1 MEYTAKEV
9 SEILSKE
16 GFYDIT
22 PRTVNYYAFEKKM
35 FEPIQTGKKCF
46 SESEIEKI
54 KSIKTLQESTNF
66 TLDQIKEIINKY
78 SYDEILSRITPVSY
92 KTLDEFD
99 SGEYRVSSFCS
110 LKQSRSNIPHTEE
123 NTPES
128 GQIMLK
134 VNDDIILTVS
144 DNVDTE
150 TLAEIIKS
158 IKGILK
164 NKK

>member
-1 MEYTAKEV
+1 MKYTAKEV

-46 SESEIEKI
+46 SEREIEKI

-99 SGEYRVSSFCS
+99 SG
-110 LKQSRSNIPHTEE
+110 
-123 NTPES
+123 NTGYLHFVHLNKAEVIFHI
-128 GQIMLK
+128 QK
-134 VNDDIILTVS
+134 KILLNLV
-144 DNVDTE
+144 
-150 TLAEIIKS
+150 K
-158 IKGILK
+158 
-164 NKK
+164 

>member
-1 MEYTAKEV
+1 MKYTAKEV

-46 SESEIEKI
+46 SEREIEKI

-92 KTLDEFD
+92 KTLDEFG

-110 LKQSRSNIPHTEE
+110 LKQSSSNIPHTEE